1 MKFSEY
7 TIKSIDEVFREL
19 KTSEKGLSKEEAAN
33 RLKTYGFN
41 EVKTEEVGFIDIFL
55 RQVKSPFFYLLFIA
69 SLIAFSIGEKI
80 DGGLIL
86 IFVVINVLLG
96 FFQEAKAHRAVS
108 ILKKYLPLKVLVKR
122 DEKEEFIEKKELV
135 PGDIVLLKAGN
146 IVPADSR
153 VLKTENLLADESI
166 LTGESVSASK
176 ISQSLEK
183 KAGEIFEAKNIL
195 FSGTSIISGEAEGV
209 VIATGKET
217 VFGEITKLVSK
228 IEKESVYERDL
239 MRFARLILRIVVLTI
254 VFIFLAN
261 LAIKGSET
269 LLEFLIFCVAL
280 IVSILPE
287 ALPIVVTFAFSQG
300 ALKLAKEEVLVKRL
314 SAVEDLGDIEI
325 LCADKTGTLT
335 ENKLSLEKISAFD
348 KEKCLKYELFSSSF
362 INEEIKSIQNPFD
375 SALFQVANQ
384 NIRQSL
390 KKIKAI
396 SEIPFD
402 SFRMRNSVLIETEE
416 GKRILIVKGAPEII
430 LKLCS
435 NFEGNLGKEIIQ
447 QEISKEGKEGKR
459 TLAVAFKEFKKREF
473 SEKDEKELIFL
484 GYFSFKDPLK
494 KTAKPAIQLA
504 KKLGV
509 RVKILTGDS
518 SEMAGQVSK
527 EVGLIDNPE
536 KVILGETLET
546 FSTEDFEK
554 ACEEFSVF
562 ARVSPITKYKI
573 VKSLQENYEVGFL
586 GEGVND
592 APALKAA
599 HLAVAVDKASD
610 VAREASDVILLKKD
624 LKVIIDGI
632 KQGRNIFSNI
642 NKYIK
647 CTLSSNFGNF
657 YSIALISLLIPF
669 LPMLPT
675 QILLVN
681 LLSDFPLIAVASD
694 KVDVEELRRPKLY
707 QLNKLILLILLLA
720 LTSTVFDFIFFGVF
734 HRVEPSL
741 LQTLWFIESI
751 LTEIVLIFSIRTFH
765 FFAKANLPSVPL
777 MIIAFFTFLITIF
790 LPFTNFGKA
799 MFHFVSP
806 SISSLF
812 TVLSL
817 IAGYF
822 IVSEIVK
829 LIYFRHWQ
837 NFQRTFNCRETGHL
851 TKNH

>member
-1 MKFSEY
+1 MKFSEC
-7 TIKSIDEVFREL
+7 TAKNIEEVFREL
-19 KTSEKGLSKEEAAN
+19 KTSEGGLSEGEAAN
-33 RLKTYGFN
+33 RLKFYGFN
-41 EVKTEEVGFIDIFL
+41 EIKAKEVGLINIFW
-55 RQVKSPFFYLLFIA
+55 RQFKSPFFYLLFIA
-69 SLIAFSIGEKI
+69 SLIAFLIGEKI

-86 IFVVINVLLG
+86 VFVVINVFLG
-96 FFQEAKAHRAVS
+96 FFQEAKAQKAVLF
-108 ILKKYLPLKVLVKR
+108 LKRYLPSKVLVKR
-122 DEKEEFIEKKELV
+122 EGKEKLIEKRELV
-135 PGDIVLLKAGN
+135 PGDIVLLKSGN
-146 IVPADSR
+146 IVPADLR
-153 VLKTENLLADESI
+153 VIKTKNLLADESI
-166 LTGESVSASK
+166 LTGESVSVSK
-176 ISQSLEK
+176 ISQVMEK
-183 KAGEIFEAKNIL
+183 ETKEIFEAKNIL
-195 FSGTSIISGEAEGV
+195 FSGSSVISGEAEGV

-261 LAIKGSET
+261 LAIKGSEN

-300 ALKLAKEEVLVKRL
+300 ALKLAKEKVLVKRL

-325 LCADKTGTLT
+325 LCTDKTGTLT
-335 ENKLSLEKISAFD
+335 ENKLSLEKISALD
-348 KEKCLKYELFSSSF
+348 KEKCLKYGLFSST
-362 INEEIKSIQNPFD
+362 KSPLD
-375 SALFQVANQ
+375 LALLQFANQ

-402 SFRMRNSVLIETEE
+402 SFRMRNSVLIENEDK
-416 GKRILIVKGAPEII
+416 KRVLIVKGAPEII

-435 NFEGNLGKEIIQ
+435 NFEGKVEIQKEI
-447 QEISKEGKEGKR
+447 EKEGREGKR
-459 TLAVAFKEFKKREF
+459 TLAVAFKEFEKAEF
-473 SEKDEKELIFL
+473 SENDEKDLTFL

-494 KTAKPAIQLA
+494 KTAKSAIQLA

-509 RVKILTGDS
+509 QVKILTGDS
-518 SEMAGQVSK
+518 SEVAGQIGK
-527 EVGLIDNPE
+527 EIGLIDDPQ
-536 KVILGETLET
+536 KVILGERLECLP
-546 FSTEDFEK
+546 EDDFKK
-554 ACEEFSVF
+554 ACQEFSIF
-562 ARVSPITKYKI
+562 ARVSPTTKYKI
-573 VKSLQENYEVGFL
+573 VKTLEENYEVGFL

-599 HLAVAVDKASD
+599 HLAVAVTGAAE
-610 VAREASDVILLKKD
+610 VAREASDVILLKRD
-624 LKVIIDGI
+624 LKVIIEGI
-632 KQGRNIFSNI
+632 RQGRNIFANI

-681 LLSDFPLIAVASD
+681 LLSDFPLIAVATD
-694 KVDVEELRRPKLY
+694 KVDVEELRKPKLY
-707 QLNKLILLILLLA
+707 QLNKFILLILLLA
-720 LTSTVFDFIFFGVF
+720 LTSTVFDFIFFGIF
-734 HRVEPSL
+734 HKADPSL
-741 LQTLWFIESI
+741 LRTLWFIESI

-765 FFAKANLPSVPL
+765 FFARAKLPSIPL

-790 LPFTNFGKA
+790 LPFTNFGKE

-806 SISSLF
+806 SISSLLI
-812 TVLSL
+812 VLSL
-817 IAGYF
+817 IVSYF
-822 IVSEIVK
+822 IVSELVK
-829 LIYFRHWQ
+829 LIYFQHWQ
-837 NFQRTFNCRETGHL
+837 KLINERSKIL
-851 TKNH
+851 K